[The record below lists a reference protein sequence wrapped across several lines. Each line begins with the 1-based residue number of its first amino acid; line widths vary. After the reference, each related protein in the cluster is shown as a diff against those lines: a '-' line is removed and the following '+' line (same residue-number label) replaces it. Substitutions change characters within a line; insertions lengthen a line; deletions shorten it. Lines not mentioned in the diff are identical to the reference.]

1 MTKLPD
7 PIRKRLAS
15 EFRFAAKRMAE
26 SPDLPTKLYFFSAFY
41 GEIHR
46 MLNQAWG
53 SELSLVHLVLK
64 ATYDQING
72 RIMAPTPQG
81 VNIPV
86 ELPDALDRLAD
97 EIAAIYSSKEI
108 NNTQLFHALGRASA
122 LAHVVSGNGYYLYL
136 KGEAKISG
144 GPNVLPPPSSQSRTG
159 ASPKASRRVKP
170 RP

>member
-1 MTKLPD
+1 
-7 PIRKRLAS
+7 
-15 EFRFAAKRMAE
+15 MAE

-53 SELSLVHLVLK
+53 SELALVHLVLK

-97 EIAAIYSSKEI
+97 EMAAIYSSKEI
-108 NNTQLFHALGRASA
+108 NITQLFQVLGRASA

-144 GPNVLPPPSSQSRTG
+144 GPNVLPPPSAQSRTG
-159 ASPKASRRVKP
+159 VSSKASRRVKR